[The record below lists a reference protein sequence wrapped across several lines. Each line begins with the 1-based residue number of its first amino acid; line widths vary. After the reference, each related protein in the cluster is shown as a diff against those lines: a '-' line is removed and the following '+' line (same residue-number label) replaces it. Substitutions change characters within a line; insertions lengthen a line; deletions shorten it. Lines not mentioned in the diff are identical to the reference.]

1 MIKKTVVALAIVSS
15 MLFTTGC
22 GKKDEVVEHKMIT
35 LDSGEIA
42 PKIKIGSPLEIEL
55 KDQFGTVHELTDDTK
70 KVAFAFTKVTG
81 HLITDFLDTQ
91 DKDFL
96 ATNKMFYAA
105 DVSRMPSVILDYAV
119 LPGIKKLSYPMV
131 LFTDEAIA
139 DNYKSTKNP
148 ESIMVVTLDKKI
160 ITKVDFLTNIDD
172 FQKAIK

>member
-15 MLFTTGC
+15 MLLSTGC
-22 GKKDEVVEHKMIT
+22 GKKEVTQHNMIT
-35 LDSGEIA
+35 LDSGEIS
-42 PKIKIGSPLEIEL
+42 PKVKIGSTLEIEL
-55 KDQFGTVHELTDDTK
+55 KDQFDKAHQLTDETK

-96 ATNKMFYAA
+96 ATNKMFYVA

-119 LPGIKKLSYPMV
+119 LPGIKKLNYPV
-131 LFTDEAIA
+131 ILFTDETIA
-139 DNYKSTKNP
+139 DNYKSVKNP
-148 ESIMVVTLDKKI
+148 ESIMIVTLDNKKI
-160 ITKVDFLTNIDD
+160 IKVDFLTNIDD